1 MPDKKKKVTPKKVV
15 KKTLP
20 DELAV
25 IQTQLSN
32 TLTLIKELTEIVERQ
47 GKMIGKINPT
57 MGL

>member
-1 MPDKKKKVTPKKVV
+1 MVDKKKKATSKKTS

-25 IQTQLSN
+25 MQTQLSN
-32 TLTLIKELTEIVERQ
+32 TLTLIKELTEIVESQ
-47 GKMIGKINPT
+47 GKMIKKINGR

>member
-1 MPDKKKKVTPKKVV
+1 MVDKKKKATSKKVV

-25 IQTQLSN
+25 MQTQLSN
-32 TLTLIKELTEIVERQ
+32 TLTLIKELTEIVESQ
-47 GKMIGKINPT
+47 GKMIKKINGR

>member
-1 MPDKKKKVTPKKVV
+1 MSFPS

-32 TLTLIKELTEIVERQ
+32 TLTLIKELTEIVESQ
-47 GKMIGKINPT
+47 GKMIGKINGR

>member
-1 MPDKKKKVTPKKVV
+1 MVDKKKKATSKKTA

-25 IQTQLSN
+25 MQTQLSN
-32 TLTLIKELTEIVERQ
+32 TLTLIKELTEIVESQ
-47 GKMIGKINPT
+47 GKMIKKINGR

>member
-15 KKTLP
+15 AKKLP

-32 TLTLIKELTEIVERQ
+32 TLTLIKELTSIVENQ
-47 GKMIGKINPT
+47 GKVLKRLKGR